1 MPNFSVQL
9 GPIVILANTVV
20 PNVLAGNRYER
31 CPYPVGQGKLLCTG
45 SAAGLTVELN
55 IGGRSISP
63 VCNVNIQNRVPVE
76 PDDTICKDFNAFSG
90 ELHQI
95 TVANTTGGNLNFFF
109 RFEMDEM
116 EYQQG

>member
-1 MPNFSVQL
+1 MPGFIVQL
-9 GPIVILANTVV
+9 GPVVVLANTTT
-20 PNVLAGNRYER
+20 PNMLTGNRFER
-31 CPYPVGQGKLLCTG
+31 CPYPIGQGKLLCTG

-63 VCNVNIQNRVPVE
+63 VSNVNIQNRIPVE
-76 PDDTICKDFNAFSG
+76 PDDTIAKDFNAYSG
-90 ELHQI
+90 ELQQI

-109 RFEMDEM
+109 RLEMDEM